1 MVNDKEKSDI
11 APKSAS
17 QPIKE
22 WPATERPREK
32 LLQIG
37 PEGLS
42 DGELLAVL
50 RSHTMGIIKEQRNLG
65 SMARFAE
72 VFPVNCASVLWRQLT
87 GEPLNSMI

>member
-11 APKSAS
+11 APKSAR

-32 LLQIG
+32 LLHLG

-42 DGELLAVL
+42 DGKLLASR
-50 RSHTMGIIKEQRNLG
+50 RSHT
-65 SMARFAE
+65 
-72 VFPVNCASVLWRQLT
+72 T
-87 GEPLNSMI
+87 GDY